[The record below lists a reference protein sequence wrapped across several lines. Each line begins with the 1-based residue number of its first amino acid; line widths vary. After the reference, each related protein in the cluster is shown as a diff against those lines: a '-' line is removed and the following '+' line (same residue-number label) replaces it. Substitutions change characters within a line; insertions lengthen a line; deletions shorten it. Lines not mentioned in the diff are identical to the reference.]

1 MRSSARLQTTIELV
15 DKINIST
22 NQSADKIISNHF
34 RKNRYIGAKDRRQIS
49 LTLFSIIR
57 NQAKLTWV
65 AGSQSARLLAIAHHT
80 IIENLSKDEILSL
93 FDGSEYGPNSLAEN
107 EMVFLDKIFKKPPK
121 IEEMP
126 NWCQIEMPEWIM
138 SDLTKKWGSTLFE
151 ETLALNT
158 PAPMDLRVN
167 LLKTDRLLV
176 RDKLEKEGINPKLTQ
191 YSSVGLRIEHRVNIL
206 GSDLFKNGLVEI
218 QDEGSQLVSL
228 LVDPR
233 PNMLVIDLCAGSG
246 GKTLAMAPIMQNTGK
261 IFACDVNEKR
271 LSGLLPRLKRAHVTN
286 VSKVLLTG
294 LDDSFYSDLDSS
306 ADRVVVD
313 VPCSGS
319 GVWRRNPDEKW
330 KLSTEQLSNY
340 VKEQSK
346 LLQTGAKLVSL
357 SGRLIYITCSI
368 LPIENE
374 DQINTFLSKNK
385 SFRLINIKKIWQ
397 NLIGKISPTIENNF
411 LNLTPFSSHTDGF
424 FCAIME
430 RVD

>member
-15 DKINIST
+15 DKINISI

-57 NQAKLTWV
+57 NHAKLTWV
-65 AGSQSARLLAIAHHT
+65 AGSQSARFLAIAHHT
-80 IIENLSKDEILSL
+80 IIENLSKDQILAL
-93 FDGSEYGPNSLAEN
+93 FDGSDYGPDSLAEN
-107 EMVFLDKIFKKPPK
+107 ELIFLDSISKKPPQIK
-121 IEEMP
+121 EMP
-126 NWCQIEMPEWIM
+126 NWCQIEIPDWIIN
-138 SDLTKKWGSTLFE
+138 DLTKKWGSTLTD

-176 RDKLEKEGINPKLTQ
+176 RDKLEKEGINAKLTR
-191 YSSVGLRIEHRVNIL
+191 YSPIGLRIENRVNIL
-206 GSDLFKNGLVEI
+206 GSDIIKNGLVEI

-228 LVDPR
+228 LADPQ
-233 PNMLVIDLCAGSG
+233 PNMLVIDLCAGGG
-246 GKTLAMAPIMQNTGK
+246 GKTLAMAPIMKNTGK

-271 LSGLLPRLKRAHVTN
+271 LSRLLPRLKKAHVTN

-330 KLSTEQLSNY
+330 KLNTEHLSNY

-346 LLQTGAKLVSL
+346 LLQTGAKLVSQ

-374 DQINTFLSKNK
+374 GQINTFLSKNK
-385 SFRLINIKKIWQ
+385 NFRLINIKNIWQ